1 MDILEKIAEC
11 ILNMGVNNIE
21 DLVKDAIEENIN
33 IEDIYEYGL
42 NKGMIGALDKF
53 ENKEYYLSEVIV
65 CTDALN
71 KGINILKETGKIK
84 KKSKGV
90 ILMSVVEGD
99 THEIGKNIV
108 KVMVEA
114 TGYKVIDLGVNRKSE
129 DIIEEAIKNNVDI
142 IGLSSMMTTTM
153 ENMKSV
159 INKLNRLSLSKRPKV
174 IIGGGPVSMDF
185 AEEIGAD
192 GYSPNA
198 PKAVKLID
206 KLIGGEN

>member
-1 MDILEKIAEC
+1 NL
-11 ILNMGVNNIE
+11 L
-21 DLVKDAIEENIN
+21 
-33 IEDIYEYGL
+33 
-42 NKGMIGALDKF
+42 KG
-53 ENKEYYLSEVIV
+53 
-65 CTDALN
+65 
-71 KGINILKETGKIK
+71 TGKVK

-159 INKLNRLSLSKRPKV
+159 IDELNMIEIDKRPKV
-174 IIGGGPVSMDF
+174 IIGGGPVSMEF

-192 GYSPNA
+192 GYSSNA
-198 PKAVKLID
+198 PKAVKLIN
-206 KLIGGEN
+206 KLIGGEV

>member
-206 KLIGGEN
+206 KLIGGEI

>member
-11 ILNMGVNNIE
+11 ILNMGVNNIKE
-21 DLVKDAIEENIN
+21 LVKDAIEENIN
-33 IEDIYEYGL
+33 VEDIYEYGL

-71 KGINILKETGKIK
+71 KGISILKGTGKIK

-159 INKLNRLSLSKRPKV
+159 INKLNRLNLSKRPKV

-206 KLIGGEN
+206 KLIGGEI

>member
-1 MDILEKIAEC
+1 
-11 ILNMGVNNIE
+11 
-21 DLVKDAIEENIN
+21 
-33 IEDIYEYGL
+33 DIYKYGL

-71 KGINILKETGKIK
+71 KGINILKETGRIK

-159 INKLNRLSLSKRPKV
+159 INKLNRLNLSKRPKV

-206 KLIGGEN
+206 RLIGGEI

>member
-1 MDILEKIAEC
+1 MDILDDIAEC
-11 ILNMGVNNIE
+11 ILNMGVDNIE
-21 DLVKDAIEENIN
+21 NLVKIAIDKNIDV
-33 IEDIYEYGL
+33 EDIYEYGL

-71 KGINILKETGKIK
+71 KGINLLKGTGKVK

-142 IGLSSMMTTTM
+142 IGLSSMVTTTM

-159 INKLNRLSLSKRPKV
+159 IDELNMIEIDKRPKV
-174 IIGGGPVSMDF
+174 IIGGGPVSMEF

-192 GYSPNA
+192 GYSSNA
-198 PKAVKLID
+198 PKAVKLIN
-206 KLIGGEN
+206 KLIGGEV

>member
-1 MDILEKIAEC
+1 
-11 ILNMGVNNIE
+11 
-21 DLVKDAIEENIN
+21 
-33 IEDIYEYGL
+33 
-42 NKGMIGALDKF
+42 
-53 ENKEYYLSEVIV
+53 
-65 CTDALN
+65 
-71 KGINILKETGKIK
+71 
-84 KKSKGV
+84 
-90 ILMSVVEGD
+90 MSVVEGD

-159 INKLNRLSLSKRPKV
+159 IDELNMIEIDKRPKV
-174 IIGGGPVSMDF
+174 IIGGGPVSMEF

-192 GYSPNA
+192 GYSSNA
-198 PKAVKLID
+198 PKAVKLIN
-206 KLIGGEN
+206 KLIGGEV